1 MHLCSPE
8 QCPHF
13 RLIGITKQIRLLLCI
28 IVSML
33 PPILNVQT
41 RFQRPPAHP
50 LQQLRVSVQR
60 RAANPRIHALTPS
73 FLRYFSSAKT
83 KVQSLARGPC
93 AEGYFPRHCRSSSSS
108 HTRQRLSSKGTPL
121 CPWHLTLLADRKST
135 RLNSRH

>member
-41 RFQRPPAHP
+41 RFQRAPAHP

-83 KVQSLARGPC
+83 KVQSLGTWTV
-93 AEGYFPRHCRSSSSS
+93 CRRILSSS
-108 HTRQRLSSKGTPL
+108 LKV
-121 CPWHLTLLADRKST
+121 DRKST
-135 RLNSRH
+135 RLNSSH